1 MEIKI
6 IKTEVYDFGELLG
19 NDLYYLGLASIL
31 TLFGGYLE
39 ACKLPKAER
48 DIEIKRIKGIAIVGD
63 E

>member
-1 MEIKI
+1 MKCEK
-6 IKTEVYDFGELLG
+6 EVYEFGDLMG

-31 TLFGGYLE
+31 TLFGGYLK

-48 DIEIKRIKGIAIVGD
+48 DIEIKRIKAVAMED